1 MVHAAVRV
9 VRCLV
14 VLLACGVTAYA
25 SPARAETGIYPDRIL
40 LGQST
45 SVTGP
50 MASFASPCLVG
61 ARAYFSE
68 VNARGGVHGRKIEL
82 LTRDDGYDGEVAR
95 ENTER
100 LIHSDKVFAMF
111 GYAGW
116 PGVETSLPLVTRA
129 RVPFLFPCT
138 GATSLYEHFNRYVFT
153 ARSGYVREYRYL
165 LKLFRRF
172 GVNSVVA
179 VYQNNIFG
187 KRLMAEM
194 QRQAD
199 AHTFSLSAAE
209 VDINS
214 DFSVVVRRIMA
225 LRPDAVLLVNGDPS
239 INASVVRGVQA
250 AGYRGRFFGASVV
263 VQRAVLDSLGQISR
277 GVITTQIV
285 PSPWHASIPL
295 VADYR
300 KLMEANGVTEFSFG
314 GMEGFI
320 GARVFVE
327 GLRRAGR
334 NLTREKLIDA
344 LESINE
350 SNFAHRGFPL
360 TFSATNHHGSD
371 FVDTS
376 VISGDA
382 AFVN

>member
-1 MVHAAVRV
+1 MVRAAIHIVQFL
-9 VRCLV
+9 LV
-14 VLLACGVTAYA
+14 SLAACIAVYPLQ
-25 SPARAETGIYPDRIL
+25 SRAEAGIYPDRIVI
-40 LGQST
+40 GQST

-50 MASFASPCLVG
+50 LASLALPCLVG
-61 ARAYFSE
+61 AKAYFSE
-68 VNARGGVHGRKIEL
+68 VNARGGVYGRKIEL
-82 LTRDDGYDGEVAR
+82 LTRDDGYDGEVAK

-100 LIHSDKVFAMF
+100 LIHADKVFAMF

-116 PGVETSLPLVTRA
+116 PSVESSLPLVTRA
-129 RVPFLFPCT
+129 RIPFLFPCT
-138 GATSLYEHFNRYVFT
+138 GATTLYEQFNRYVFT
-153 ARSGYVREYRYL
+153 ARASYVREYRYL
-165 LKLFRRF
+165 LKLFQRF
-172 GVNSVVA
+172 GVNSVLA
-179 VYQNNIFG
+179 VYQSNIFG
-187 KRLMAEM
+187 RRLMAEM

-209 VDINS
+209 VDVNS

-239 INASVVRGVQA
+239 INVGIVRSVQA
-250 AGYRGRFFGASVV
+250 AGYRGRFFGASLV
-263 VQRAVLDSLGQISR
+263 VQRAVLDSLGQVSR

-295 VADYR
+295 VSDYR
-300 KLMEANGVTEFSFG
+300 KLMEANGITEFSFG

-320 GARVFVE
+320 GARAFVE

-334 NLTREKLIDA
+334 NPTREKLIDA

-350 SNFAHRGFPL
+350 NNFAHRGFPL
-360 TFSATNHHGSD
+360 NFSASSHQGSD

-376 VISGDA
+376 VISGDTS
-382 AFVN
+382 FIN